1 LDTISE
7 TNEVTDP
14 QGLRTQLQALKGAGV
29 EGVMVDCWWG
39 RVQGKDFNLYNWNG
53 YKDLFSIVKGEG
65 LKIKVSNIWG
75 IQ

>member
-1 LDTISE
+1 M
-7 TNEVTDP
+7 TDP
-14 QGLRTQLQALKGAGV
+14 DGLGTQLQALKGAGV

-39 RVQGKDFNLYNWNG
+39 RVQGEEPDHYNWNG
-53 YKDLFSIVKGEG
+53 YEKLFSIVKDEG

>member
-1 LDTISE
+1 LGAISE

-14 QGLRTQLQALKGAGV
+14 DGLRTQLQALKGAGV

-39 RVQGKDFNLYNWNG
+39 RVQGKDSDLYDWDG
-53 YKDLFSIVKGEG
+53 YKALFSIVKGAG